1 VTKPALSTSGKG
13 KKQQT
18 KMTAAPMLF
27 GAAVFVIQK
36 AEEHP
41 LLFRF
46 ALSAAYGS

>member
-1 VTKPALSTSGKG
+1 
-13 KKQQT
+13 
-18 KMTAAPMLF
+18 MLF
-27 GAAVFVIQK
+27 GAAVFLPVRETDDCAEDLS